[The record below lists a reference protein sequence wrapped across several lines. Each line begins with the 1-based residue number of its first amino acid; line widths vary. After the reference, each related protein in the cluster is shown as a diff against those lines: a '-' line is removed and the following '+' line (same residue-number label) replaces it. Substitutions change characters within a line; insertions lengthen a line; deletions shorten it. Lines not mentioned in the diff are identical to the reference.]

1 MWTIVYVSHNS
12 QCWDIV
18 FKNMNLLILFS
29 LFLHSF
35 DRDSCIVS
43 IVFTVLSSASLDLML
58 ELKPASSE
66 SLLWEEDMVL
76 LSACL
81 VPLGPPPAPSLPSC
95 NQECPESFSTWSS
108 VIAVT
113 LPIIISS
120 KLCRQFTWPCNSI
133 QLLSHKSCSFLC
145 HHWWCLC

>member
-1 MWTIVYVSHNS
+1 MSQNS

-18 FKNMNLLILFS
+18 FKNMYLCILFS

-43 IVFTVLSSASLDLML
+43 IFFTVLSFASLDLML

-66 SLLWEEDMVL
+66 SLLREEDVVL

-81 VPLGPPPAPSLPSC
+81 VPHGDPPAPSLPSC
-95 NQECPESFSTWSS
+95 SQECPEFFPT
-108 VIAVT
+108 
-113 LPIIISS
+113 
-120 KLCRQFTWPCNSI
+120 
-133 QLLSHKSCSFLC
+133 
-145 HHWWCLC
+145 